1 MSLILGRPQPLAS
14 YQMDS
19 ATPVEVDTDYYW
31 TSVKMQQLDAHISM
45 IAKKLRANTHLSN
58 AEVARLESQ
67 RAGLNEEWESL
78 FVHREELDVAYYKR
92 RWTRAWLVTS
102 SDGHIH
108 STPFCG
114 TFKARTTCTLLPQVS
129 GWTTEQIVDAA
140 GEKACTVCFPDAP
153 AKPCTLRDPLTAQ
166 EQDELAIAKAAKQ
179 AQAAVK
185 AITTPEGAP
194 LYAAR
199 EFDHEGLNGPLVKT
213 EVAANRL
220 AMEALKSLGWYGV
233 EHPFAKNW
241 IETVRR
247 MVLALAAKHGTTA
260 LDEFNAMDKKVEK
273 AIKRDGGRSAFDPHV
288 IRTLL

>member
-14 YQMDS
+14 HQMDS
-19 ATPVEVDTDYYW
+19 ATPVEVDTDWYW
-31 TSVKMQQLDAHISM
+31 TSVKMQQLDAHIQ
-45 IAKKLRANTHLSN
+45 AL
-58 AEVARLESQ
+58 VARRRHDPQ
-67 RAGLNEEWESL
+67 RGTEIGEELAGLHEEWESL

-92 RWTRAWLVTS
+92 PWSRAWLVTS

-108 STPFCG
+108 SASYCT
-114 TFKARTTCTLLPQVS
+114 TFQRNTTCTLLPQAS
-129 GWTTEQIVDAA
+129 GMSHAELVNAA

-220 AMEALKSLGWYGV
+220 AMEALKNLGWYGV

-247 MVLALAAKHGTTA
+247 MVLALAAKRGTTA